1 MRRAPHV
8 NVMRSPLGACRH
20 AAGKAGLPIGVV
32 TGVREREQV
41 WHVVGYWQHDTT
53 LLRAASSN
61 MILLYYAPRL
71 RQLPVGSRSLPEPS

>member
-1 MRRAPHV
+1 MRRASHV

-20 AAGKAGLPIGVV
+20 AAGKAGLTIGVV

-53 LLRAASSN
+53 LLRA
-61 MILLYYAPRL
+61 RL
-71 RQLPVGSRSLPEPS
+71 REIPIGSRSLPEPS